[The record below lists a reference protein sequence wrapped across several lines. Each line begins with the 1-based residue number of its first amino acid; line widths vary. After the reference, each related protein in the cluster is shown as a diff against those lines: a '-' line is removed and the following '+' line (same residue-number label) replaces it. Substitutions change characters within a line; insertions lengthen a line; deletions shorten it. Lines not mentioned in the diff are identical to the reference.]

1 MPRIPPRCWPR
12 LGYYG
17 GLLSLAALIG
27 GHFAA
32 ATIQFA
38 EVAFVLD
45 ALAAFLWW
53 VNRFTPRTT
62 LSPATTA
69 AGTALLALATGF
81 LAFHLAASG
90 GCSAA
95 ALQSALMVSM
105 VALRHPLAQL
115 EHNRQVAEERA
126 AQDRNASSRGA
137 S

>member
-12 LGYYG
+12 LGFYG

-27 GHFAA
+27 GHLAA

-38 EVAFVLD
+38 VVAFVLD
-45 ALAAFLWW
+45 ALAESLWW

-62 LSPATTA
+62 PSPATTA
-69 AGTALLALATGF
+69 AGTALLAALAAGF

-90 GCSAA
+90 GSAA

-115 EHNRQVAEERA
+115 EHNRRVAEERA
-126 AQDRNASSRGA
+126 AQDRNASSR
-137 S
+137 

>member
-69 AGTALLALATGF
+69 AGIALLAALAAGF
-81 LAFHLAASG
+81 LAFHLAAG
-90 GCSAA
+90 SAA

>member
-27 GHFAA
+27 GHLAA

-38 EVAFVLD
+38 VVAFVLD
-45 ALAAFLWW
+45 ALAESLWW

-62 LSPATTA
+62 PSPATTA
-69 AGTALLALATGF
+69 AGIAPLAALAAGF
-81 LAFHLAASG
+81 LAFHLAAG
-90 GCSAA
+90 SAA

-115 EHNRQVAEERA
+115 EHNRRVAEERA